1 MTWNMSVCRL
11 CKDSDQLE
19 LSHILPRFIFK
30 HAKLSALT
38 GHLRTTENPNKVSQ
52 DGKKVHFLCKK
63 CESMF
68 SGWESYFSK
77 EIFYPLEYNEKK
89 EFEYDNRLNK
99 YLASVS
105 FRVLSYIYE
114 VNLNDFSYEEN
125 KEIIKAINNLRG
137 YLLGYNPHP
146 KEQRQLLIL
155 LDKTGTNDELD
166 IYLTKAIEFDFVKV
180 GCELFT
186 YVKYLR
192 FLHLCPVKINSNRG
206 WKSARINNSSGML
219 SVKDQE
225 LPNYIQDKINNSM
238 VFFQE
243 KKNYLSLNQ
252 KQKIENRIIDSLS
265 RKK

>member
-1 MTWNMSVCRL
+1 M
-11 CKDSDQLE
+11 
-19 LSHILPRFIFK
+19 
-30 HAKLSALT
+30 
-38 GHLRTTENPNKVSQ
+38 
-52 DGKKVHFLCKK
+52 
-63 CESMF
+63 
-68 SGWESYFSK
+68 
-77 EIFYPLEYNEKK
+77 
-89 EFEYDNRLNK
+89 
-99 YLASVS
+99 
-105 FRVLSYIYE
+105 
-114 VNLNDFSYEEN
+114 
-125 KEIIKAINNLRG
+125 
-137 YLLGYNPHP
+137 GYNPHP

-238 VFFQE
+238 VFF
-243 KKNYLSLNQ
+243 KKKRTIYL
-252 KQKIENRIIDSLS
+252 
-265 RKK
+265 

>member
-1 MTWNMSVCRL
+1 MSVCRL

-30 HAKLSALT
+30 YAKLSALT

-63 CESMF
+63 CESIF
-68 SGWESYFSK
+68 SVWESYFSK
-77 EIFYPLEYNEKK
+77 EIFYPLENNEKK

-114 VNLNDFSYEEN
+114 VNLNEFSYEEN

-155 LDKTGTNDELD
+155 LDKTDTNDDLD
-166 IYLTKAIEFDFVKV
+166 IYLTKAIEFDLVKV
-180 GCELFT
+180 GNELFT

-206 WKSARINNSSGML
+206 WKSARINNSSGVL
-219 SVKDQE
+219 SVKDQD
-225 LPNYIQDKINNSM
+225 LPNYIQDKINNSIA
-238 VFFQE
+238 FFQE
-243 KKNYLSLNQ
+243 KKSSLSLNQ
-252 KQKIENRIIDSLS
+252 KQKIGHRIIESLS
-265 RKK
+265 RER